1 MWLVPGFDLPLFWTD
16 GYTVVSSLGLSGDQD
31 PCRYHSTWRSG
42 RQWKLAGNH
51 LCLFACLFVC
61 LFVVQLH
68 TQLPPERMQS
78 IEGKSKDVAE

>member
-16 GYTVVSSLGLSGDQD
+16 GYTVVSSLGLSGDQGS
-31 PCRYHSTWRSG
+31 CRHHSSWRSG
-42 RQWKLAGNH
+42 RQME
-51 LCLFACLFVC
+51 ACWESPFFVC

-68 TQLPPERMQS
+68 AHLPPERMQS

>member
-16 GYTVVSSLGLSGDQD
+16 GYTVVSSLGLSGDQGS
-31 PCRYHSTWRSG
+31 CRYHSSWRSG
-42 RQWKLAGNH
+42 RQME
-51 LCLFACLFVC
+51 ACWESPFFVC

-68 TQLPPERMQS
+68 AHLPPERMQS